1 MSKYWDKFPPV
12 NKFTLDFRKKY
23 GAGVMDV
30 KPQDGPQ
37 RSFISC
43 MAGFSG
49 NERRDQD
56 FPLIFYG
63 GAAGGGKSW
72 SLLADALKYID
83 CPDFYG
89 VFFRK
94 TVKQL
99 RRTLWKEAK
108 KMYMPLLIDSD
119 GRFIGKSLIKEQDM
133 IIRFPTGAT
142 LEFSYLDRDADAET
156 NWQGAEITGAYFD
169 LSNLVASH

>member
-1 MSKYWDKFPPV
+1 MSKYWDNFPPV
-12 NKFTLDFRKKY
+12 NKFTLDFRKRY
-23 GAGVMDV
+23 GGGYLEV
-30 KPQDGPQ
+30 KPQEGPQ
-37 RSFISC
+37 KSFISC
-43 MAGFSG
+43 MAGISG
-49 NERRDQD
+49 KNRREQD

-99 RRTLWKEAK
+99 RRSLWKEAK
-108 KMYMPLLIDSD
+108 KMYLPLIMGKD
-119 GRFIGKSLIKEQDM
+119 GKFIGKATVKEQDM

-142 LEFSYLDRDADAET
+142 LEFSYLDRDADAEQ

-169 LSNLVASH
+169 LSNLVASY